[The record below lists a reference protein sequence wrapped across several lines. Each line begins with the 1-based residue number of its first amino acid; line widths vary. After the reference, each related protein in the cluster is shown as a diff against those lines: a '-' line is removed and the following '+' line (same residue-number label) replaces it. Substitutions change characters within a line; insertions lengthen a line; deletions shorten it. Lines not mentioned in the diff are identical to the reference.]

1 MYSFNL
7 SHSPSYH
14 LIPTFFFSFSKKT
27 KQCLVENNAQRKKLY
42 FAAQS
47 GTGFIFYFS
56 RRYSMNHPADFDNI
70 CFCTLQDTCGG
81 PDTELKLD
89 LMNLTSYIIL
99 WTIYLCTFDTSKY
112 IIWNHKCA
120 SQSLKTRCPLLD
132 DKDSL
137 YISQDPKSSVARS
150 KPGCCPCCPIVPV
163 RTNCP
168 PHLKGTWKGG
178 AAQHFLWSSSL

>member
-7 SHSPSYH
+7 FPFPIISSHPN
-14 LIPTFFFSFSKKT
+14 FFFSFSKKT
-27 KQCLVENNAQRKKLY
+27 KQCLVENNAQWKKLY

-56 RRYSMNHPADFDNI
+56 RRYSMNHHADFENI

-99 WTIYLCTFDTSKY
+99 RTIYLCTFDTSKY
-112 IIWNHKCA
+112 IICNHINFLQQIC
-120 SQSLKTRCPLLD
+120 SHFV
-132 DKDSL
+132 
-137 YISQDPKSSVARS
+137 PKSF
-150 KPGCCPCCPIVPV
+150 PILIRVIY
-163 RTNCP
+163 NFA
-168 PHLKGTWKGG
+168 HI
-178 AAQHFLWSSSL
+178 

>member
-14 LIPTFFFSFSKKT
+14 LIPTFFSSISKKT

-56 RRYSMNHPADFDNI
+56 RRYSMNHPADFENI

-132 DKDSL
+132 QNDSL
-137 YISQDPKSSVARS
+137 HISQDPKSSVARS
-150 KPGCCPCCPIVPV
+150 KPGCCPVAQL
-163 RTNCP
+163 
-168 PHLKGTWKGG
+168 HLWGQTVHPTWKALPTQDRG
-178 AAQHFLWSSSL
+178 SSTTFSLIF